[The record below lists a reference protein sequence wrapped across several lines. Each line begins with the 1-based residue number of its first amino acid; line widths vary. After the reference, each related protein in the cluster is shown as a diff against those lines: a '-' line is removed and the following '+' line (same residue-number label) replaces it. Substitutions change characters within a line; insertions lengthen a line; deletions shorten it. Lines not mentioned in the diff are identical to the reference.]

1 MKENKITIII
11 QAPVSEVFSFTTNP
25 ANTPKWIE
33 CIVKEET
40 NEWPVKIGSI
50 YKNMDN
56 SGIWN
61 KYILVNIEENKVFE
75 LKSEDGNYWV
85 KYTYNQISPNGSTLE
100 YYEGV
105 NNGDIKEPF
114 TKETL
119 EKLKQVIE
127 SNK

>member
-11 QAPVSEVFSFTTNP
+11 QAPVPEVFSFTTNP
-25 ANTPKWIE
+25 VNTPKWIE
-33 CIVKEET
+33 SITKEET

-50 YKNMDN
+50 YKNLDN
-56 SGIWN
+56 SGTWN
-61 KYILVNIEENKVFE
+61 KYILVNIAENNVFE

-85 KYTYNQISPNGSTLE
+85 RYTYNQISLNESSLE

-119 EKLKQVIE
+119 EKLKGVIE
-127 SNK
+127 LNK